1 MKINYRFK
9 LTRYIIYLIIAI
21 AAYYF
26 VSTHS
31 FTKQKTRQEVVSEN
45 IKTLEKSTN
54 NLKLLIKN
62 DKDALNDFFYN
73 EKTYEKIRGLIDT
86 YPDDR
91 ELKIND
97 NLKIIL
103 NQEGN
108 PVKIRFKRAEFEMV
122 NTRYAQSND
131 TENKTTIVTDVKVT
145 ENPND
150 INRFELIHDLKT
162 YLVDSFG
169 QAAFDNYL
177 DDIIAD
183 TIEDN
188 NKIIEKLENTSEVE
202 E

>member
-1 MKINYRFK
+1 MKIKYRFK
-9 LTRYIIYLIIAI
+9 ITRYVIYLIIALT
-21 AAYYF
+21 AYYF

-45 IKTLEKSTN
+45 IKTLEKSTS
-54 NLKLLIKN
+54 NLKTLIKN

-73 EKTYEKIRGLIDT
+73 EKTYEKIIGLIDT

-91 ELKIND
+91 ELKVND

-108 PVKIRFKRAEFEMV
+108 PVKIKYKRAEFEMV
-122 NTRYAQSND
+122 NSRYAQSDD
-131 TENKTTIVTDVKVT
+131 TENKTTMVTDVKVT

-150 INRFELIHDLKT
+150 VNSFELIHDLKT

-169 QAAFDNYL
+169 QDAFDNYL

-183 TIEDN
+183 TIEEN
-188 NKIIEKLENTSEVE
+188 NEIIKKLEKTSEVE
-202 E
+202 

>member
-1 MKINYRFK
+1 M
-9 LTRYIIYLIIAI
+9 
-21 AAYYF
+21 
-26 VSTHS
+26 
-31 FTKQKTRQEVVSEN
+31 
-45 IKTLEKSTN
+45 EKSTN

-183 TIEDN
+183 TIAVSYTHLTLPT
-188 NKIIEKLENTSEVE
+188 KA
-202 E
+202 

>member
-1 MKINYRFK
+1 MKIKYRFK
-9 LTRYIIYLIIAI
+9 ITRYVIYLIIALT
-21 AAYYF
+21 AYYF

-45 IKTLEKSTN
+45 IKTLEKSTS
-54 NLKLLIKN
+54 NLKTLIKN

-73 EKTYEKIRGLIDT
+73 EKTYEKIIGLIDT

-91 ELKIND
+91 ELKVND

-108 PVKIRFKRAEFEMV
+108 PVKIRYKRAEFEMV
-122 NTRYAQSND
+122 NSRYAQSDD
-131 TENKTTIVTDVKVT
+131 TENKTTMVTDVKVT

-150 INRFELIHDLKT
+150 VNSFELIHDLKT

-169 QAAFDNYL
+169 QDAFDNYL

-183 TIEDN
+183 TIEEN
-188 NKIIEKLENTSEVE
+188 NEIIKKLEKTSEVE
-202 E
+202 